1 MCNTYIRNHRGFT
14 NGPSDNSTRLLPIK
28 SSGILLGISYNKR
41 VVMTAQTY
49 AQSQLETTDGKRAS
63 WFKDNARA
71 RRVTVEM
78 TRAENGD
85 YYVHSAKANYKIGGK
100 TQKVG
105 INNRFFSRELQTSRI
120 TTH

>member
-1 MCNTYIRNHRGFT
+1 
-14 NGPSDNSTRLLPIK
+14 
-28 SSGILLGISYNKR
+28 
-41 VVMTAQTY
+41 MTAHTY

-78 TRAENGD
+78 TRLPNGN
-85 YYVHSAKANYKIGGK
+85 YYVHSAKAKYNVGGTK
-100 TQKVG
+100 QQVSV
-105 INNRFFSRELQTSRI
+105 NNRILTQELRRNRV